1 MLGATATR
9 EPPAARLRLPVPVVD
24 GLAGAAAL
32 EAAAGVGGEALATG
46 AALLALVAA
55 GLLATA
61 ALGAAFA
68 VVFAAGFAA
77 ALAAGLV
84 LLAVAWVAGFTD
96 LAAVLAAGLAAFAA
110 LATGL
115 LAGLAVVFAIGAAG
129 FTGLAAALLAGLAG
143 DFTGDR
149 TVLAAAVFAAAF
161 TAVAA
166 GLAAGALGLLAAAV
180 CLVPLVFAVVLA
192 FTVSF
197 FATCCLQVLPGC
209 AQNQATLY
217 PVCVTP
223 FGQCREAADITGKT
237 PVFCKKITV
246 TPDASHAA
254 RCPGACGEQAW
265 RGLKSTGLS
274 PAPKCRAAGRCR

>member
-32 EAAAGVGGEALATG
+32 EAAAGVGVEALATG
-46 AALLALVAA
+46 AALLALA

-77 ALAAGLV
+77 GFAAAFEAGLV
-84 LLAVAWVAGFTD
+84 LLALAWVAGFTD
-96 LAAVLAAGLAAFAA
+96 LAAVLAAGLA
-110 LATGL
+110 
-115 LAGLAVVFAIGAAG
+115 VVFAVGAAG
-129 FTGLAAALLAGLAG
+129 FTGFAAALLAGLAG
-143 DFTGDR
+143 DFTGDFAGDR
-149 TVLAAAVFAAAF
+149 TVLAAAVLAAAL

-246 TPDASHAA
+246 TPGASHAA